1 MSRMRHRWDYTGW
14 AIVLIAAALGLG
26 WAGTMLLVAGP
37 RTPPIS
43 EAQGQLLSAIG
54 GGLVAI
60 LAAYMG
66 MNASGRRPPRA
77 PRDDEDDDVDS
88 DS

>member
-1 MSRMRHRWDYTGW
+1 MKNVDWVGI
-14 AIVLIAAALGLG
+14 AIVVIALALGIG

-54 GGLVAI
+54 GGLVVIVAS
-60 LAAYMG
+60 YMG
-66 MNASGRRPPRA
+66 VHGRRRHTH
-77 PRDDEDDDVDS
+77 RNDDDDEDEPG
-88 DS
+88 

>member
-1 MSRMRHRWDYTGW
+1 MHKIDWAGV
-14 AIVLIAAALGLG
+14 AIVILAFCVGVG

-54 GGLVAI
+54 GGLVVI
-60 LAAYMG
+60 LAGYMG
-66 MNASGRRPPRA
+66 LHARRR
-77 PRDDEDDDVDS
+77 RNHDDDD
-88 DS
+88 DGA